1 MVHNFENQRCI
12 FLVVTAV
19 MCTVDGKN
27 NVYTRFMRYLRA
39 QMAVGAVLWTQAM
52 PTEYFPEV

>member
-1 MVHNFENQRCI
+1 MA
-12 FLVVTAV
+12 LYG
-19 MCTVDGKN
+19 TVEGEN